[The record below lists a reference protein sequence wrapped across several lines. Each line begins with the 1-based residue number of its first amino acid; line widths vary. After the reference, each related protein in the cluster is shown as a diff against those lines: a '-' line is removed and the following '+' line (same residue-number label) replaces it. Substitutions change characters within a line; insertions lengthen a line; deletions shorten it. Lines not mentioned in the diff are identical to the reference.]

1 MQFKQKDDSEIKVP
15 YLRQDENGESC
26 SRYCINEMLFNSR
39 LTLAEL
45 IKRNN
50 RLFPDNQTSNSNLS
64 NKLRRGS
71 LKDYELSQYAYALGY
86 KLIIVPAD
94 EEPTPVIQQK
104 PEDRQ
109 LSLFDNDNI
118 DNASNEI
125 KKNPNNFDELI
136 SLGFAAT
143 STPHC
148 IEVFIAGE
156 NATEAAEYISSV
168 KFPDDSKITDE
179 LRFFIQIEN
188 KFKVKIRPT
197 IKK

>member
-1 MQFKQKDDSEIKVP
+1 MKFNHKANNEIEVP
-15 YLRQDENGESC
+15 YIRQDEDKESC
-26 SRYCINEMLFNSR
+26 SRYCINEMLFNLR
-39 LTLAEL
+39 LTLGEL
-45 IKRNN
+45 VKRNN
-50 RLFPDNQTSNSNLS
+50 QLFPDNQTSTANLS

-104 PEDRQ
+104 PEDTQ
-109 LSLFDNDNI
+109 LQLKGYAEYVSSPDI
-118 DNASNEI
+118 R
-125 KKNPNNFDELI
+125 KKENFDDLL

-156 NATEAAEYISSV
+156 NATEAAEYINSV

-179 LRFFIQIEN
+179 LRLFIQIEN